1 MPSTTRRR
9 PLPALI
15 FLVAL
20 LAVTALVWW
29 RVIGRNTD
37 SATSTARSCPTPTPS
52 TSASVVLPTP
62 QSVTVVVLN
71 STSRAGIASQARD
84 VLVSD
89 GFAVPD
95 PADNDAK
102 GPVPGVAE
110 IRYGAGQLPAAKL
123 LRYYLPAAKLVRTTS
138 ADGSV
143 VVSLGRKYKHL
154 ASRSVVQAALRRDGV
169 VQQAASSPAP
179 TGSAGSS
186 GSTASSSASAST
198 SC

>member
-37 SATSTARSCPTPTPS
+37 SATSTTRPCPTPTVT
-52 TSASVVLPTP
+52 TSASAVLPTP

-71 STSRAGIASQARD
+71 STTRAGIASQARD

-95 PADNDAK
+95 PADNDTRR
-102 GPVPGVAE
+102 PIPGVAE
-110 IRYGAGQLPAAKL
+110 IRYGPGRLSAAKL
-123 LRYYLPAAKLVRTTS
+123 LRYYLPTAKLVKTTS

-154 ASRSVVQAALRRDGV
+154 ASRSAVQAALRRDGV
-169 VQQAASSPAP
+169 VQQAAPTPTSSRSAAP
-179 TGSAGSS
+179 SGSAASS
-186 GSTASSSASAST
+186 GSPASSS
-198 SC
+198 C